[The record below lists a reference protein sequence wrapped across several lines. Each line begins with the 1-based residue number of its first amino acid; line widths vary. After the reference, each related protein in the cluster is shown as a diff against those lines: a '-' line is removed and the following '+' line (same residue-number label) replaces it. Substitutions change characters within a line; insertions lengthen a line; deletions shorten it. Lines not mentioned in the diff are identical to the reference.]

1 MAYSEWFPCSKSNKP
16 YSFDTNTDVR
26 RNHIKVMKI
35 HQYGMTVE
43 PSYIFKE
50 VSSAV
55 IIRRGNRKNT
65 TAKNIS
71 NLSSCMTFLSHLK
84 LRLI

>member
-26 RNHIKVMKI
+26 RNHIKVMKL

-43 PSYIFKE
+43 PSYFFKE
-50 VSSAV
+50 VFSAV
-55 IIRRGNRKNT
+55 IIQRGNKKNNNS
-65 TAKNIS
+65 KKILVIS
-71 NLSSCMTFLSHLK
+71 VPA
-84 LRLI
+84 